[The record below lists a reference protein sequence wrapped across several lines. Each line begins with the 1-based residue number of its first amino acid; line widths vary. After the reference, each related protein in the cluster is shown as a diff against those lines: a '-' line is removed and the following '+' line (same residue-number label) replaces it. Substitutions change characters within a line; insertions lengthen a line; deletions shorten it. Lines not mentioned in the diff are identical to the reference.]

1 MKKCPYKNIFN
12 NKIFRTNVDTSEFDI
27 NKYLD
32 FALDTKKISKHR
44 KLPPLLLN
52 IPDKLNENSTI
63 DNINSCLTSKKSG
76 KNISKL
82 NLYKELSNEGK
93 HKNISLTDRGNSS
106 YQISK
111 KLKNIKERKTINR
124 HIAYDTKDLDIILS
138 PVKLINDYNRLKK
151 CDLGKNKE
159 NIKSFMKEKID
170 ITRQNHILK
179 LLGQQK
185 QNYIS
190 NLKQYQTSINDNRE
204 TIDNLEKNFHRYTK
218 IQKNLN
224 QNIYDTIF
232 KLANKNRILLYDLHK
247 LEMDIKLK
255 EDERQRLLERIE
267 QFRIIAKFVTKSLSN
282 NIDVF
287 DKKLI
292 PDYDLENTP
301 KYENIAEEV
310 LEKYDF
316 LISQDIDIENENTS
330 IGTEYDD
337 NILYLKFHRIE
348 DNIINLLNEKE
359 YLDKEILSIKN
370 DSKKQL
376 LDIKQRKIMLEDEL
390 TIDTSLY
397 KREKKEYEDIFI
409 RSSTSDQVYY
419 DLLFELFLE
428 VCTIFEN
435 EKINQ
440 SNFDIKDT
448 IKEMQKII
456 NDKEEQI
463 NQLQFGMEELEK
475 KDKKLFENLVY
486 RRKNENKE
494 IKVNIM
500 KKIIEDDK
508 KLKLEK
514 KRKIPKKIF
523 FKQRKVEAPFF
534 IKKKVII
541 KFEPNLIK
549 EEEDEELLNY

>member
-409 RSSTSDQVYY
+409 RSSISDQVYY

-534 IKKKVII
+534 IKKKV
-541 KFEPNLIK
+541 K
-549 EEEDEELLNY
+549 YS